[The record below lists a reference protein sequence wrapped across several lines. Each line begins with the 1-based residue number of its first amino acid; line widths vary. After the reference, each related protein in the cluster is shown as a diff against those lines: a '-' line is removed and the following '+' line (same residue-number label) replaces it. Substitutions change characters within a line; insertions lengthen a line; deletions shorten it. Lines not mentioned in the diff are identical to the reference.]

1 MSALRRTQAGRF
13 SLTDAHTLDEV
24 QTAAD
29 EGRAAGLLL
38 PVDTL
43 FAELSVRVD
52 ERAEKLLR
60 AGGRPRTALA
70 DGAYRVY
77 GAEGDFL
84 ALCRA
89 ESGQLITIKS
99 FFEV

>member
-43 FAELSVRVD
+43 FAEPSVRVD
-52 ERAEKLLR
+52 ARAEKLLR